1 MQESQCTVGDVLE
14 KLTDEAA
21 ALNVLQ
27 RISYTKWL
35 SRLRYDLETSL
46 NFVVWWETA
55 GKSRCIKCAPHL
67 KAAVIDARN

>member
-1 MQESQCTVGDVLE
+1 MIPWCPEENFGLRARFENDDMQESQCTVGDVLE

-46 NFVVWWETA
+46 NFVVW
-55 GKSRCIKCAPHL
+55 
-67 KAAVIDARN
+67 